1 MLNVGLSVYRK
12 EDWSKVTYIG
22 VSLLWPRQ
30 AIRTTLNFKLLRAD
44 PDSRQHLGISLLIP
58 VLQLITFFMKPFSFL
73 HLWNWNL
80 KEDFICSKL
89 KRLVYSQK
97 GQIFQVSKRISF
109 NFVNLIRTQTSAQ
122 DNTKLENK
130 RTVLMSTTSESKW
143 NKNTHLKMCS
153 LQNFQLF

>member
-44 PDSRQHLGISLLIP
+44 PDSRQHLGIALLIP
-58 VLQLITFFMKPFSFL
+58 VLQTDHVFHATSFFLSFMK
-73 HLWNWNL
+73 L
-80 KEDFICSKL
+80 KSEEDFICSKL

-97 GQIFQVSKRISF
+97 GQIFQASKCISF

>member
-1 MLNVGLSVYRK
+1 MRERSRYMLNVGLSVYRK

-30 AIRTTLNFKLLRAD
+30 AIRTTLNFRVLRAD

-89 KRLVYSQK
+89 KDWYTHRKVKFFRSRNASASILWILLERK
-97 GQIFQVSKRISF
+97 PLLKT
-109 NFVNLIRTQTSAQ
+109 TQS
-122 DNTKLENK
+122 
-130 RTVLMSTTSESKW
+130 
-143 NKNTHLKMCS
+143 
-153 LQNFQLF
+153 